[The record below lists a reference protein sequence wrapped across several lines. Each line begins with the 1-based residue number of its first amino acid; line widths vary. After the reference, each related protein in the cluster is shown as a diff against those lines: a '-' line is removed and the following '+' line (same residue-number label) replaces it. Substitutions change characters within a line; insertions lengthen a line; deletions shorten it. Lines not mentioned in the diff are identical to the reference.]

1 MPLVDLGK
9 NLLEAARLGQIEAVQ
24 ILLYNGALFTTDLVR
39 LTLIMNET
47 FVERPESTLLLPT
60 IQVLC

>member
-39 LTLIMNET
+39 LMLIMNET
-47 FVERPESTLLLPT
+47 FVERPESTLLLQT

>member
-24 ILLYNGALFTTDLVR
+24 ILLLNGALFTTDWVFLD
-39 LTLIMNET
+39 L
-47 FVERPESTLLLPT
+47 
-60 IQVLC
+60 